1 MAKQRV
7 WKNYLVAALSSSVM
21 MLSATTAF
29 ADSTELSLDDSIAM
43 ALQNN
48 PSIKMAVKDQEKAG
62 YGIDQAK
69 AGKMPSLSLGTSGTH
84 GDTTAGQVDDSFS
97 TSLKLS
103 MPLYTGGKLEST
115 IDQAKINAESAQQG
129 VVKAQEELRLDA
141 ANAYYTVLQSQ
152 NLVQVNEETVTSLE
166 EHLKTVQAQYEVGTV
181 AKADVLRSEVELA
194 NAKQNLTK
202 AKNNYDVAVSS
213 LNNIIG
219 APLATEHVYKDS
231 LQYAPYDTSL
241 DDSIAM
247 ALAKRP
253 EIIQSQY
260 NIAASKAG
268 VEIAKSGNRPTVSM
282 SGSQGWSGSDFPG
295 DNKNWSVG
303 VAANWNVFDSGL
315 TNAQVKGAQAVLDKA
330 EEQDAQTRSS
340 IELEVRQNYSSMQE
354 AKERIDTSQVAV
366 NKAEED
372 LSIAKVKY
380 GAGAG
385 TNLDVIDAQ
394 VALTQAKTN
403 YTQALY
409 DYNVNKAKVIK
420 AVALQAGN

>member
-7 WKNYLVAALSSSVM
+7 WKNYLVAALSSSVI
-21 MLSATTAF
+21 MLTAATAF

-69 AGKMPSLSLGTSGTH
+69 AGKMPSLSVGTAGTR
-84 GDTTAGQVDDSFS
+84 GDSAAGQVGDSFS

-115 IDQAKINAESAQQG
+115 IDQAKINADSAQQG
-129 VVKAQEELRLDA
+129 VIKAQEQLRLDA
-141 ANAYYTVLQSQ
+141 ATAYYTVLQSQ
-152 NLVQVNEETVTSLE
+152 NLVQVNKETVASLE
-166 EHLKTVQAQYEVGTV
+166 EHLKTVQAQNEAGTV

-202 AKNNYDVAVSS
+202 AQNNYDVAVSS

-219 APLATEHVYKDS
+219 APLAAEHVYKDS
-231 LQYAPYDTSL
+231 LQYAAYDTSL

-315 TNAQVKGAQAVLDKA
+315 TNAQVKGAQAALDKA

>member
-21 MLSATTAF
+21 MLSAATAF

-69 AGKMPSLSLGTSGTH
+69 AGKMPSLSLGTAGTR
-84 GDTTAGQVDDSFS
+84 GDSTAGQVGNSFS

-115 IDQAKINAESAQQG
+115 IDQAKLNADSAQQG
-129 VVKAQEELRLDA
+129 VVKAQEQLRLDA

-231 LQYAPYDTSL
+231 LQYASYDTSL

-253 EIIQSQY
+253 ELIQSQY
-260 NIAASKAG
+260 SIAASKAG

-282 SGSQGWSGSDFPG
+282 SGSQGWSGSEFPG

-315 TNAQVKGAQAVLDKA
+315 TNAQIKSAQAALDKA

-340 IELEVRQNYSSMQE
+340 VELEVRQNYSSMQE

-409 DYNVNKAKVIK
+409 DYNVNKAKVTK
-420 AVALQAGN
+420 AVALQSGN